1 MGKKF
6 NFEEAREKA
15 IKAAD
20 QELERGLEEMAT
32 EKGTKGSG
40 TFVTSEMGQSGGRQS
55 GGQAPGQAP
64 IQPVREIT
72 ASDGQPVRRTG
83 MQGQASIYQEP
94 TQNINIPIPTSQH
107 TRLKIISA
115 QTRQPMKDMVVQAI
129 GLWLDVQEGK
139 KEVKS

>member
-1 MGKKF
+1 MTKDKNDIKRKVF
-6 NFEEAREKA
+6 NFGESPLVKQTEQAVVEGYQAIEQREE
-15 IKAAD
+15 
-20 QELERGLEEMAT
+20 
-32 EKGTKGSG
+32 
-40 TFVTSEMGQSGGRQS
+40 SGGEQS

-72 ASDGQPVRRTG
+72 ASDGQPVRGTG
-83 MQGQASIYQEP
+83 RQGQASVYQEP

-139 KEVKS
+139 KGVKS

>member
-1 MGKKF
+1 MTKDKNDIKRKVF
-6 NFEEAREKA
+6 NFGESPLVKQTEQAVVEGYQAIEQREE
-15 IKAAD
+15 
-20 QELERGLEEMAT
+20 
-32 EKGTKGSG
+32 
-40 TFVTSEMGQSGGRQS
+40 SGGEQS

-72 ASDGQPVRRTG
+72 ASDGQPVRGTG
-83 MQGQASIYQEP
+83 RQGQASVYQEP

-139 KEVKS
+139 KEVNSE

>member
-1 MGKKF
+1 MGSK
-6 NFEEAREKA
+6 NHWG
-15 IKAAD
+15 AD
-20 QELERGLEEMAT
+20 AM
-32 EKGTKGSG
+32 KGTLISDMENEVLEGIRKTNTERQSG
-40 TFVTSEMGQSGGRQS
+40 GLQSGQSGEQS

-72 ASDGQPVRRTG
+72 ASDGQPVRGSG

-139 KEVKS
+139 KGVKS

>member
-1 MGKKF
+1 MGSK
-6 NFEEAREKA
+6 NHWG
-15 IKAAD
+15 AD
-20 QELERGLEEMAT
+20 AM
-32 EKGTKGSG
+32 KGTLISDMENEVLEGIRK
-40 TFVTSEMGQSGGRQS
+40 TNTERQSGGLEQTV
-55 GGQAPGQAP
+55 GQAPGQAP

-72 ASDGQPVRRTG
+72 ASDGQPVRGTG
-83 MQGQASIYQEP
+83 RQGQASVYQEP

-139 KEVKS
+139 KGVKSEE

>member
-1 MGKKF
+1 MTKDKNDIKRKVF
-6 NFEEAREKA
+6 NFGESPLVKQTEQAVVEGYQAIEQREE
-15 IKAAD
+15 
-20 QELERGLEEMAT
+20 
-32 EKGTKGSG
+32 
-40 TFVTSEMGQSGGRQS
+40 SGGEQS

-72 ASDGQPVRRTG
+72 ASDGQSVRGTG

>member
-1 MGKKF
+1 MTKDKNDSKRKVF
-6 NFEEAREKA
+6 NFGESPLVKQTEQAVVEGYQAIEQREE
-15 IKAAD
+15 
-20 QELERGLEEMAT
+20 
-32 EKGTKGSG
+32 
-40 TFVTSEMGQSGGRQS
+40 SGGEQS
-55 GGQAPGQAP
+55 VGQAPGQAS

-72 ASDGQPVRRTG
+72 ASDGQPVRGTG

-139 KEVKS
+139 KVVKSE

>member
-1 MGKKF
+1 MGSK
-6 NFEEAREKA
+6 NNWG
-15 IKAAD
+15 AD
-20 QELERGLEEMAT
+20 AM
-32 EKGTKGSG
+32 KGTLISDMENEVLEGIRK
-40 TFVTSEMGQSGGRQS
+40 TNTERQS

-72 ASDGQPVRRTG
+72 APAIQPLTSTKNSQQ
-83 MQGQASIYQEP
+83 QGQASIYQEP

-107 TRLKIISA
+107 TRLKIIRA

-139 KEVKS
+139 KGVKS

>member
-1 MGKKF
+1 MTKDKNDIKRKVF
-6 NFEEAREKA
+6 NFGESPLVKQTEQAVVEGYQAIEQREE
-15 IKAAD
+15 
-20 QELERGLEEMAT
+20 
-32 EKGTKGSG
+32 
-40 TFVTSEMGQSGGRQS
+40 SGGEQS

-72 ASDGQPVRRTG
+72 ASDGQPVRGTG
-83 MQGQASIYQEP
+83 RQGQASVYQEP

-139 KEVKS
+139 REVKS